1 MTVTDLDLDAIE
13 ARANAASDGPWIVVH
28 EPAWEA
34 DDVQHPDVIKV
45 GAPLYVGDD
54 EPFTVCLVSTDYED
68 DPVDVLGD
76 AEFIAHARTDVP
88 ALVAALREA
97 RAEVERISVSLGGM
111 VEWLAEIVVDT
122 RDALRAGGCAEH
134 FLTAEQVGA
143 LEAATRILARERNA
157 DPSRYDLAIRERDD
171 ARAAI
176 ARVRALCEPKVG
188 RPFGLD
194 PATVLAALDVRH
206 DPSATTTI
214 PIDVAREHAWLA
226 NYALEMLVDTGD
238 GTYHPIADALAKVR
252 DLLDPSATTEGGAS

>member
-1 MTVTDLDLDAIE
+1 MTTTARPGHGGGRAVETVADLDLDSIE
-13 ARANAASDGPWIVVH
+13 AH
-28 EPAWEA
+28 
-34 DDVQHPDVIKV
+34 HPD
-45 GAPLYVGDD
+45 
-54 EPFTVCLVSTDYED
+54 EPGINPFVR
-68 DPVDVLGD
+68 P
-76 AEFIAHARTDVP
+76 
-88 ALVAALREA
+88 LVAALREA
-97 RAEVERISVSLGGM
+97 RAEVRSLREANESLGSTL
-111 VEWLAEIVVDT
+111 EWQAEVIIDT
-122 RDALRAGGCAEH
+122 RDALRVGGCTEH
-134 FLTAEQVGA
+134 VLTAEQAGA

-176 ARVRALCEPKVG
+176 ARVRALHVSVEQPESEHYYCEPEECDQAGVG
-188 RPFGLD
+188 GME
-194 PATVLAALDVRH
+194 TVCDVCERLYPCPTIRALDVRH